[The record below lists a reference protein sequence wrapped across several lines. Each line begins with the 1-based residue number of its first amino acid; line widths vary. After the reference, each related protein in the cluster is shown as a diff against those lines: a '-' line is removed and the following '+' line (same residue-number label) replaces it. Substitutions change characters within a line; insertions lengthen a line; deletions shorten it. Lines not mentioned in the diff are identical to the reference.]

1 MTLTEPSAGQAG
13 SVAPKDPGPGLR
25 ELRVW
30 PGRQDEQ
37 ANSQTFRDLGDGREE
52 EETGS
57 LPERQQRE
65 PPVDGGGRGS
75 LHGETCIKSR
85 S

>member
-1 MTLTEPSAGQAG
+1 MSKPTH
-13 SVAPKDPGPGLR
+13 R
-25 ELRVW
+25 
-30 PGRQDEQ
+30 
-37 ANSQTFRDLGDGREE
+37 QTFRDIGDGREE

-75 LHGETCIKSR
+75 LHGETCIKSMCVCELLR
-85 S
+85 GGWWLMVQGEGRM